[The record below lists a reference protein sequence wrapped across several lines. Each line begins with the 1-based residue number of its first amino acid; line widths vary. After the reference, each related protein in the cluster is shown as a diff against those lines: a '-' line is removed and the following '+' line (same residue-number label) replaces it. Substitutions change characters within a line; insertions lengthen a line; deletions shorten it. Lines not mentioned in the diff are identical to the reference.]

1 VGFGVPGAEVITLKL
16 PVGFFVLRRGAVQLN
31 VLVLVRGLSEGTMRL
46 SANIT
51 AFIESLRAD
60 LICCM
65 LG

>member
-1 VGFGVPGAEVITLKL
+1 MEFGVPSVEVIILRL

-65 LG
+65 SG